1 MDRLGITVNELA
13 NRVGMDCE
21 TIARA
26 RDGRAQSATYGAI
39 EAWLDQI
46 ETTTGLDIPDPIVST
61 VTFPDGTTVVFEGTD
76 SAGIAD
82 VIDKLLRKRGKSA
95 G

>member
-13 NRVGMDCE
+13 HRVGMDWE

-39 EAWLDQI
+39 EAWLDSI
-46 ETTTGLDIPDPIVST
+46 ESATGLDTPDPIVST
-61 VTFPDGTTVVFEGTD
+61 VTLPDGTTVTFEGTD
-76 SAGIAD
+76 PAGIAD
-82 VIDKLLRKRGKSA
+82 VIDRLLQKRGQHDA
-95 G
+95 